1 MGRKVIYVGGPITGV
16 PNYWEAFEQAD
27 DTLTGMGYTVLTPSY
42 LPQGMTDAQYM
53 RICLAMI
60 DCADMVVFLHGH
72 TDSKGCTVER
82 KYCEYT
88 GRPWVNYP
96 RSLTAKGSLRA
107 SRDLEQLRE
116 KIEEVLSR
124 GRD

>member
-27 DTLTGMGYTVLTPSY
+27 DTLTGMGYTVLTPSR
-42 LPQGMTDAQYM
+42 LPQGMSDAQYM

-60 DCADMVVFLHGH
+60 DCADAVVFLHEH
-72 TDSKGCTVER
+72 TASRGCEVER

-88 GRPWVNYP
+88 GKRWLTYP
-96 RSLTAKGSLRA
+96 RSLTTPGSLRA
-107 SRDLEQLRE
+107 AQDLAQLRE
-116 KIEEVLSR
+116 RLEEVLSYA
-124 GRD
+124 GH